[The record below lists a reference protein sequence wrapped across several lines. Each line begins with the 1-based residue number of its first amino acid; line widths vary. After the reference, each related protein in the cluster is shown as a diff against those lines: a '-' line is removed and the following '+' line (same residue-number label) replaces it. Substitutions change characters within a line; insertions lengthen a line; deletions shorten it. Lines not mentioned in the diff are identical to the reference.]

1 MARPASL
8 ARIFLKCRAR
18 GLFVG
23 AAVLA
28 LEANALRV
36 AGISVGLEHL
46 GAIPTRGETGPR
58 WKTTGPA
65 LAQRVGIGRL
75 LAR

>member
-8 ARIFLKCRAR
+8 ARIFLKCWAR
-18 GLFVG
+18 GLFVAS
-23 AAVLA
+23 AALA

-46 GAIPTRGETGPR
+46 GAMSHEGRDWIQME
-58 WKTTGPA
+58 TTGPA
-65 LAQRVGIGRL
+65 LAQLVGIGRL